1 MSSPLLSVE
10 HLTVE
15 LDLGGDTRTVLR
27 DVTLSVGVGEILGLV
42 GESGSGK
49 SMTARAVGRLL
60 PAAAQ
65 AKGRVRFGEQ
75 DVLAL
80 EREPLRQY
88 RAGSVAMIFQD
99 PRAAINPV
107 RSIGDFVTEG
117 MRQHR
122 RLTYAEAC
130 ERACDLLEVVGVN
143 DPERRL
149 RQYPHELSGGLLQRI
164 MIAAALSAEPQLL
177 LADEPTTALDV
188 TTQAEVMAILDE
200 LRVSRDL
207 SILMITHDLELAAA
221 VCDRISVMYA
231 GEIVESQD
239 SAPLTES
246 PRHPYTDGLLA
257 ARPRVDVTQTHLKAI
272 QGRPT
277 TAFEAGQGCGFS
289 ERCPY
294 AIPRCDVEHPE
305 LISIDDLQTRC
316 LRDDEFRSGVPR
328 EELVTHEF

>member
-10 HLTVE
+10 QLTVG
-15 LDLGGDTRTVLR
+15 LDMGGETQTVLR

-49 SMTARAVGRLL
+49 SMTARAVARLL
-60 PAAAQ
+60 PTAAQ
-65 AKGRVRFGEQ
+65 ATGHVRFGDK

-80 EREPLRQY
+80 EGEQLRQY
-88 RAGSVAMIFQD
+88 RAGSIAMIFQD

-117 MRQHR
+117 MREHQ
-122 RLTYAEAC
+122 RLTYAKAS
-130 ERACDLLEVVGVN
+130 ERACVLLEVVGVN

-200 LRVSRDL
+200 LRISRGL

-231 GEIVESQD
+231 GEIVESQY
-239 SAPLTES
+239 STPLTES
-246 PRHPYTDGLLA
+246 PRHPYTAGLLA
-257 ARPRVDVTQTHLKAI
+257 ARPRVDVTQAHLKAI
-272 QGRPT
+272 RGRPT

-294 AIPRCDVEHPE
+294 AIPRCEVEHPE
-305 LISIDDLQTRC
+305 LIAVDGIQSRC
-316 LRDDEFRSGVPR
+316 LRDDEFRSAATR